1 MDREGSVIDAAVF
14 EEVLLSFLNFDD
26 ETIAVL
32 SLTIDIKNSFAVN
45 GRATKLFGV
54 FEGEILN
61 VMMGGQE
68 RIEEVDEQTF
78 VQFGAEDA
86 FEAKVGEEA
95 DIAVLKGIECHGLV
109 LS

>member
-1 MDREGSVIDAAVF
+1 MDGEGGIVNAAVF
-14 EEVLLSFLNFDD
+14 EEVLLGFLNFDD

-54 FEGEILN
+54 FEGEILD
-61 VMMGGQE
+61 VMMGGE
-68 RIEEVDEQTF
+68 DSVEEVDEQTF
-78 VQFGAEDA
+78 VRFGAEDA
-86 FEAKVGEEA
+86 FEAKIGEEA
-95 DIAVLKGIECHGLV
+95 DVAILKGIECHGLV